1 MDLYLYTIKNLFLL
15 RPDSY
20 ILSFYLF
27 GTLLITGFSVVL
39 VIFFIIQ
46 KKRQVQNFLE
56 QQKLKFDYE
65 HSLLTTRIEV
75 QEQAFEFVSRD
86 IHDNIGQVLS
96 LGCIQLA
103 SLKNTIDSN
112 EVVLKLDDTL
122 QLFKKSVKDL
132 RLLSHSLNTGLVQH
146 RPLEQ
151 SVKTELDRIEAF
163 SNIDCEVYVPNGEEG
178 LPPDQRLV
186 VFRIVQEALQNIL
199 KHAEATKIRILLEQL
214 DTTFNV
220 QVTDNGIGFEQ
231 VTGQAVQSMGLLSMQ
246 QRATLMRARLTVSS
260 LPGKGTE
267 VNLEIPITA
276 PVI

>member
-1 MDLYLYTIKNLFLL
+1 M
-15 RPDSY
+15 Y
-20 ILSFYLF
+20 IF
-27 GTLLITGFSVVL
+27 GTLLITGFSVVI
-39 VIFFIIQ
+39 VVFFIIQ

-56 QQKLKFDYE
+56 QQQLKYDYE

-75 QEQAFEFVSRD
+75 QEQAFEIVSRD

-103 SLKNTIDSN
+103 SLKNAIDN
-112 EVVLKLDDTL
+112 KDVVGRVDDTL

-151 SVKTELDRIEAF
+151 SVKTEFDRIEAF
-163 SNIDCEVYVPNGEEG
+163 SNIDCEIYVPNGEEA

-186 VFRIVQEALQNIL
+186 VFRIIQEALQNIL

-214 DTTFNV
+214 ETTFNV
-220 QVTDNGIGFEQ
+220 LVSDNGIGFEQ
-231 VTGQAVQSMGLLSMQ
+231 NERKVAQSLGLLSME
-246 QRATLMRARLTVSS
+246 QRATLLKAQFRITS

-267 VNLEIPITA
+267 VTLEIPIT
-276 PVI
+276 VSVN